1 NDLKLKLGNKDI
13 NQRLQRFIDI
23 YPILLQHTCKD
34 NKHIS
39 YIDLRY
45 QSGLAVGWAP
55 AFIDSK

>member
-1 NDLKLKLGNKDI
+1 M